1 MLCSEFVFFGFMK
14 YQYKQNIM
22 EYQYKHEN
30 LVISLDIS
38 PQVIKADFFV
48 ARATSKTFKCF
59 ACTVYK
65 SPFARR
71 TPYTFTDNPIMQ
83 IVAKYSNKNSHYY
96 GLSLLWTLSHGLEIV
111 RLERVVL
118 SFKDLEAGRS
128 RLM

>member
-59 ACTVYK
+59 CLYSVQI
-65 SPFARR
+65 
-71 TPYTFTDNPIMQ
+71 TFRQKDTLHFYWQPDN
-83 IVAKYSNKNSHYY
+83 ADSS
-96 GLSLLWTLSHGLEIV
+96 
-111 RLERVVL
+111 
-118 SFKDLEAGRS
+118 
-128 RLM
+128 

>member
-1 MLCSEFVFFGFMK
+1 
-14 YQYKQNIM
+14 M

-59 ACTVYK
+59 AYTVYK